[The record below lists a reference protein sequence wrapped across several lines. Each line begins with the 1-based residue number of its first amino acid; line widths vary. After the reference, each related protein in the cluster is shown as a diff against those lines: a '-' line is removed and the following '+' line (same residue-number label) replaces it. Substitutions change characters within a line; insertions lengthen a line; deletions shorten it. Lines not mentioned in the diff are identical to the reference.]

1 MMRRPQRAL
10 IGALVVAIAFAIP
23 GGKPLEASTVLK
35 LGVEELAIRCDLA
48 LEARVTS
55 KSASLDGQGRIGT
68 DYALT
73 VERTF
78 FGTHAA
84 QRTVRVPG
92 GVLPD
97 GRGLVLP
104 GMPALDV
111 GESAL
116 LFLSGQNSHGERLPI
131 GLAQGRLSVKVA
143 PAGTK
148 SLVRDVLDLDFV
160 DAQGNRIPAGP
171 QITSLPYAATI
182 ARIEKACAGRTRDSS
197 K

>member
-1 MMRRPQRAL
+1 MMRRTQRTL
-10 IGALVVAIAFAIP
+10 IGALVVACSLASVSRDSVD
-23 GGKPLEASTVLK
+23 ASTVLK
-35 LGVEELAIRCDLA
+35 LGVEDMATRCDLA

-55 KSASLDGQGRIGT
+55 KSSTLDAAGRIGT

-78 FGTHAA
+78 FGAHAA

-111 GESAL
+111 GETAL
-116 LFLSGQNSHGERLPI
+116 LFLSQQNDRAERMPI

-143 PAGTK
+143 ADGTK
-148 SLVRDVLDLDFV
+148 SLVKDVLDLHFV
-160 DAQGNRIPAGP
+160 DAQGLPLPAGP
-171 QITSLPYAATI
+171 QITTLPYAATI
-182 ARIEKACAGRTRDSS
+182 ARIESACARRSKGDS

>member
-10 IGALVVAIAFAIP
+10 IGALVVAFACAIP

-35 LGVEELAIRCDLA
+35 LGVEEMATRCELA
-48 LEARVTS
+48 LEASVTS
-55 KSASLDGQGRIGT
+55 KSASLDGRGRIGT

-78 FGTHAA
+78 FGAHTV

-104 GMPALDV
+104 GMPTLAV

-116 LFLSGQNSHGERLPI
+116 LFLSGQNDHGERLPI
-131 GLAQGRLSVKVA
+131 GLAQGRLSVKTA
-143 PAGTK
+143 PDGTK

-160 DAQGNRIPAGP
+160 DAQGNRVPAGP
-171 QITSLPYAATI
+171 QVSSLPYAATV
-182 ARIEKACAGRTRDSS
+182 ARIEKACAGRSRDSA